1 MRLYLC
7 HLLCLFYIRARELED
22 NMQLKSTQE
31 EIQKIEKKIN
41 DVKRELKKFG
51 EHQDLVT

>member
-1 MRLYLC
+1 
-7 HLLCLFYIRARELED
+7 
-22 NMQLKSTQE
+22 MQLKSTQE
-31 EIQKIEKKIN
+31 EIQNIEKKIN